1 MSDKLD
7 RFARGKLSPAES
19 RELAQQALDDH
30 DLFDQLTSA
39 SLARRGPAAR
49 ARRQFTWPRMALLAT
64 AAAIVA
70 GVALY
75 VPQRKAAPV
84 RTAAAIF
91 SPPILLAHNGD
102 SNAGVFRGADADSR
116 APRAGGSIKSID
128 GPIATLDLGS
138 LDGVAKGAE
147 VDVTRD
153 GQLIGRIK
161 LTTIFRDHSR
171 GEVAGGAP
179 VRLNDQ
185 VRVPP
190 SARLRA
196 VLDQIAA
203 ALARGESEKAMSL
216 AQQAALDTFDADLST
231 RDDLNNAGVLA
242 ELHGDRSKAAALY
255 DRALQTNP
263 SAHDRQAIE
272 ANLARLEGAR

>member
-1 MSDKLD
+1 MSEKLD
-7 RFARGKLSPAES
+7 RFAGGKLSPAES

-30 DLFDQLTSA
+30 ALFDELTSA
-39 SLARRGPAAR
+39 AV
-49 ARRQFTWPRMALLAT
+49 ARRQIKWPRTALLAA

-75 VPQRKAAPV
+75 VPQRKAAP
-84 RTAAAIF
+84 AIS
-91 SPPILLAHNGD
+91 SPPILLARNGD

-116 APRAGGSIKSID
+116 EARATGLIGSID
-128 GPIATLDLGS
+128 GGIATLDLGS

-153 GQLIGRIK
+153 GQLIGHIK

-171 GEVAGGAP
+171 GEVAGGVP
-179 VRLNDQ
+179 VRPNDQ

-255 DRALQTNP
+255 GRALQTNP